1 MADSVAVA
9 DAPVAAEQEGSGET
23 VMKVS
28 DFISQLDEKR
38 IVEAIRQ
45 AESRT
50 TGEIRV
56 FISRR
61 HIGNAMDSAR
71 AHFRRL
77 RMDQTPHRNAV
88 LIFIAPRARKFAV
101 IGDDAIHHCVG
112 DVTWWHVV
120 SGMEHLLK
128 TGHCTDAVLSAVQ
141 EVGRALAQ
149 HFPAEGDRRNELPDH
164 IAKD

>member
-1 MADSVAVA
+1 MGEVEPAEEALEVSG
-9 DAPVAAEQEGSGET
+9 DAF
-23 VMKVS
+23 MKTS

-45 AESRT
+45 AEAHTS
-50 TGEIRV
+50 GEIRV

-61 HIGNAMDSAR
+61 RIANAMESAQ
-71 AHFRRL
+71 AHFKRL
-77 RMDQTPHRNAV
+77 RMDQTRHRNAV

-101 IGDDAIHHCVG
+101 VGDEAIHQRVG
-112 DVTWWHVV
+112 EVMWWHVV
-120 SGMEHLLK
+120 SGMEHSLK
-128 TGHCTDAVLSAVQ
+128 TGHCTEAVLNAVQ

-149 HFPAEGDRRNELPDH
+149 HFPADGDHGDELPDQ